1 MSQRET
7 GAETTQILNTGSPE
21 PFLTALKVN
30 FTCLKTSILL
40 GLGM

>member
-1 MSQRET
+1 MLQREA
-7 GAETTQILNTGSPE
+7 GAETTQILNTDSPE
-21 PFLTALKVN
+21 PFPTSLKVN